1 MALKSVKHKFV
12 CGMAQKVNF
21 TMNIK
26 SNEMSQHDKEKI
38 FGVKEAPNFSTDG
51 LELRYEAEDGQEGET
66 DYLWQ
71 RVFRDENG
79 NYFIA
84 VKGGI
89 DATFGFETRYYLDGR
104 EVLIPTRPEALASW
118 AEHNLPGEECKRAL
132 DEFKIPEH
140 INFKTVWLFQQ
151 GNIHEVL
158 WKSDGDFCVLFSTD
172 NTYPC
177 LGCNVPL
184 VDFDGSSGG
193 NRDDLYCYYIAPETA
208 RRWAEARGMDEETC
222 QKVFGH

>member
-1 MALKSVKHKFV
+1 MK
-12 CGMAQKVNF
+12 
-21 TMNIK
+21 TK

-89 DATFGFETRYYLDGR
+89 DATVGFETRYYLDGR

>member
-1 MALKSVKHKFV
+1 MK
-12 CGMAQKVNF
+12 
-21 TMNIK
+21 TK

-51 LELRYEAEDGQEGET
+51 LELRYEVEFGQDGEHHYVRQ
-66 DYLWQ
+66 Q
-71 RVFRDENG
+71 VFRDENG

-104 EVLIPTRPEALASW
+104 EVLIPTRPESLASW